1 MRRASTRHQEEGER
15 SGLIHGVVADLEECH
30 HGGMAISYEQALQVQ
45 SENQDR
51 LMALEG
57 VSAVGAKLGEDGPV
71 LEVTLDP
78 DAALPQGLDASEID
92 GVPLR
97 VVRGRYTLQ

>member
-1 MRRASTRHQEEGER
+1 MAKSYDE
-15 SGLIHGVVADLEECH
+15 ALE
-30 HGGMAISYEQALQVQ
+30 VQ

-51 LMALEG
+51 LMALDG
-57 VSAVGAKLGEDGPV
+57 VNAVGVKVGEDGPV
-71 LEVTLDP
+71 LEVTVDP
-78 DAALPQGLDASEID
+78 DADLPPELDEDDID

>member
-1 MRRASTRHQEEGER
+1 M
-15 SGLIHGVVADLEECH
+15 IHGVAAALEECH
-30 HGGMAISYEQALQVQ
+30 HDDMAISYEQALQVQ

-57 VSAVGAKLGEDGPV
+57 VNAVGAKLGEDGPV

-78 DAALPQGLDASEID
+78 DAPLPHELEASEID